1 MRSKPNGEVNDGFD
15 FEGRT
20 YDNAAVAGTSDG
32 KNGEAILY

>member
-20 YDNAAVAGTSDG
+20 YDNAPEAGTCDG
-32 KNGEAILY
+32 KNREAILY